1 MNNEERKELTTLF
14 WRYLWSSIL
23 ITLSGCLGNVVDGII
38 VGKLIGADGVSA
50 INLSKPVVQLM
61 MTLSLLIAAGGSMLV
76 GFTLGK
82 KELVRTRYVYTH
94 SMLSNFLL
102 SLLFTFVGIVL
113 PLSVANLLCDN
124 EHLLQPTLEYLQP
137 MLLGAPAYMM
147 MWAISLMISV
157 DGSPRLASIAIIVD
171 NVVNLSFDIIFIQL
185 CGWGIEGSSTATV
198 VGHLV
203 GIAIMLL
210 HYRNADN
217 HLRFSLKHEQ
227 PEGMNIL
234 SQGTPLALASVC
246 LTVLLFSANSIV
258 LSSLG
263 RTGIFIFAVCMNLLQ
278 IYNLF
283 CAGTCRT
290 LQSLGAIQVGKGDNE
305 AFQLVIHKAFR
316 FITISMLTTCVFAWI
331 FPSVIAR
338 LFGATDEA
346 TIAECNRALR
356 IFALSFIPF
365 CYIYVLMIVYKL
377 YGQHRMALF
386 ISVVLSL
393 AVIPVLWLI
402 ARMAPEYLW
411 YSYLLAYLIEGIAI
425 YVLHKAFHVKFE
437 IATGDQTTTS
447 T

>member
-1 MNNEERKELTTLF
+1 MNNEERKELSTLF

-76 GFTLGK
+76 GFALGK
-82 KELVRTRYVYTH
+82 KDMVRTRYVYTH
-94 SMLSNFLL
+94 SMLSSFLL
-102 SLLFTFVGIVL
+102 SLVFTFVGIVL
-113 PLSVANLLCDN
+113 PLSVAQLLCDN
-124 EHLLQPTLEYLQP
+124 EHLLLPTLEYLQP

-171 NVVNLSFDIIFIQL
+171 NAVNLSFDIIFIQL
-185 CGWGIEGSSTATV
+185 CEWGIEGSSTATV

-203 GIAIMLL
+203 GITIMLL

-227 PEGMNIL
+227 PEGINII

-263 RTGIFIFAVCMNLLQ
+263 RTGIFVFAVCMNLLQ

-290 LQSLGAIQVGKGDNE
+290 LQSLGAIQVGKDDNE
-305 AFQLVIHKAFR
+305 AFQLVIRKAFC
-316 FITISMLTTCVFAWI
+316 FITISMLITCVVAWI

-338 LFGATDEA
+338 LFGAADET

-365 CYIYVLMIVYKL
+365 CYIYVLMIIYKL

-393 AVIPVLWLI
+393 AVIPILWI
-402 ARMAPEYLW
+402 MARLATDYLW
-411 YSYLLAYLIEGIAI
+411 YSYLLAYLMEGIAI

-437 IATGDQTTTS
+437 IALEDHTTTS
-447 T
+447 L

>member
-1 MNNEERKELTTLF
+1 MKNEERKELTTLF

-171 NVVNLSFDIIFIQL
+171 NVGNLSFDIIFIQL

-316 FITISMLTTCVFAWI
+316 FITISMLITCVFAWI

>member
-50 INLSKPVVQLM
+50 INLSKPIVQLM

-76 GFTLGK
+76 GFALGK
-82 KELVRTRYVYTH
+82 KDLIRTRYVYTH
-94 SMLSNFLL
+94 SMLSSFLI
-102 SLLFTFVGIVL
+102 SLVFTLVGIIL

-171 NVVNLSFDIIFIQL
+171 NAVNLSFDIIFIQL

-217 HLRFSLKHEQ
+217 HLRFSLKHEH
-227 PEGMNIL
+227 PEGMNII

-263 RTGIFIFAVCMNLLQ
+263 RTGLFVFAVCMNLLQ

-305 AFQLVIHKAFR
+305 AFQLVIRKAFR
-316 FITISMLTTCVFAWI
+316 FITISMLITCVVAWI

-338 LFGATDEA
+338 LFGAADEM

-365 CYIYVLMIVYKL
+365 CYIYVLMIIYKL
-377 YGQHRMALF
+377 YGKHRMALF

-393 AVIPVLWLI
+393 AVIPILWI
-402 ARMAPEYLW
+402 MARLATDYLW
-411 YSYLLAYLIEGIAI
+411 YSYLIAYLIEGIVI

-437 IATGDQTTTS
+437 IASGDQTTTS
-447 T
+447 S